1 MQVLFAFSLFVHSN
15 FWLVWISVDA
25 KENKRM
31 IHWIVDRY
39 AMRWSIGG
47 TSTHKYYCYYN
58 HQKLYSVGN
67 NYKLNW
73 QFTRHL
79 NKGFEIVTAWDK
91 VHYAKRWT
99 VSNWMYTLVFFPVQH
114 HYAWLVNYNIRS
126 ISLTLIIYVS
136 IRYKLHSHTK

>member
-99 VSNWMYTLVFFPVQH
+99 VSNWMYTFVFFSCSASLRMDRELQH
-114 HYAWLVNYNIRS
+114 SFNLSNS
-126 ISLTLIIYVS
+126 IW
-136 IRYKLHSHTK
+136 YKLHSRAK